1 MALAYTRLSG
11 GFSERAEANGP
22 ALPADGRPLRLF
34 LDNLPRGNPKQTAKL
49 LLDALRSSRG
59 VKKSGSDR
67 LNQLDS
73 ARPLII
79 DSVAWLE
86 HQFIGS
92 PLPLTHDRMSSA
104 LLALELEVALAD
116 CYRMACVELCAPKG
130 TIPLMKSGAVST
142 ALVRG
147 LRHYQRALMMS
158 WKLYHSPPAGAW
170 LGLHRI
176 YQFALELGVQG
187 KPAAD
192 PALGRNLQ
200 PHGLYTETAV
210 LSLMNPLAY
219 AQPELDALM
228 KLAEAFSTSCNIT
241 PQRSAEGNVVL
252 PLQADLAP
260 DCELPDE
267 ESAFLDFSQ
276 LQQAIADTLADGA
289 GEGDEAVVSSPDGRI
304 SVARSALRRCQRAFG
319 LASARGANRLVS
331 EYAIETVTGLHALHF
346 FAAGRLDFENFIQ
359 KLSQS
364 GQQGLS
370 LSADWT
376 GTGADAQQMKAQ
388 KAVVL
393 DHSLNGYRLCWPA
406 NVPNR
411 IRIGEIIGLNA
422 APPELE
428 ADWMVGSIRWL
439 RYEDD
444 GAISAG
450 VKLLSRRCSAVAIR
464 SNQDGR
470 IGQLQRGLELPR
482 LDDDL
487 PRRFLMSGKPESAEP
502 RIDALFGYEPYRM
515 AAPRLLE
522 PVNTRAR
529 AMVSNVDYTLLEE
542 RAG

>member
-1 MALAYTRLSG
+1 MAVAYTRLSG
-11 GFSERAEANGP
+11 GFAERSEVVGP
-22 ALPADGRPLRLF
+22 ALPAEGRPLRQF

-49 LLDALRSSRG
+49 LLDALRSSRT

-67 LNQLDS
+67 LNQLDG
-73 ARPLII
+73 ARPVIL
-79 DSVAWLE
+79 DTVAWLE
-86 HQFIGS
+86 NQFVGS
-92 PLPLTHDRMSSA
+92 PLPLAHDRKSNA
-104 LLALELEVALAD
+104 LMALELEVALAD
-116 CYRMACVELCAPKG
+116 AYRMACIELCAPKG
-130 TIPLMKSGAVST
+130 TIPLLKSAAVST

-170 LGLHRI
+170 LGLHRM
-176 YQFALELGVQG
+176 YQFALELGVQN

-192 PALGRNLQ
+192 PALARELQ
-200 PHGLYTETAV
+200 PHSLYTETAV

-219 AQPELDALM
+219 AQPELDALL
-228 KLAEAFSTSCNIT
+228 KLAQAFSASCAVT
-241 PQRSAEGNVVL
+241 PRRGAEGQVML

-260 DCELPDE
+260 DCELPED
-267 ESAFLDFSQ
+267 ESAFLDFST
-276 LQQAIADTLADGA
+276 LQQAIADALTA
-289 GEGDEAVVSSPDGRI
+289 GQGDEAEVSAPGGRI
-304 SVARSALRRCQRAFG
+304 VVARSALRRCQRAFG

-331 EYAIETVTGLHALHF
+331 EYAIETVTGLHALHY

-370 LSADWT
+370 LSADWI
-376 GTGADAQQMKAQ
+376 GSDGQQMKVQNAD
-388 KAVVL
+388 VL
-393 DHSLNGYRLCWPA
+393 DHSLNGYRLRWPG

-444 GAISAG
+444 GSISAG

-470 IGQLQRGLELPR
+470 VGQLQRGLELPP
-482 LDDDL
+482 LEDGL
-487 PRRFLMSGKPESAEP
+487 PRRFLMSGKSESATP

-515 AAPRLLE
+515 AAPRLME
-522 PVNTRAR
+522 PVNTLAR
-529 AMVSNVDYTLLEE
+529 SMVSNVDYTLLEE
-542 RAG
+542 RVG

>member
-1 MALAYTRLSG
+1 MAVAYTRLSG
-11 GFSERAEANGP
+11 GFAERNETNGP
-22 ALPADGRPLRLF
+22 ALPADGRLLRQF

-49 LLDALRSSRG
+49 LLDALRSSRL
-59 VKKSGSDR
+59 VRKSGSDR

-73 ARPLII
+73 ARPVII
-79 DSVAWLE
+79 DTVAWLE
-86 HQFIGS
+86 NQFIGS
-92 PLPLTHDRMSSA
+92 PLPLTQDRKASA
-104 LLALELEVALAD
+104 MLSLELEVALAD

-130 TIPLMKSGAVST
+130 GIPLMKTNAVNT

-147 LRHYQRALMMS
+147 LRHYQRALMTS
-158 WKLYHSPPAGAW
+158 WKLYHSAPAGAW
-170 LGLHRI
+170 LGMHRM
-176 YQFALELGVQG
+176 YQFALELGLQG
-187 KPAAD
+187 KEAAD
-192 PALGRNLQ
+192 PVLGRNLQ
-200 PHGLYTETAV
+200 PHGLYAETAV

-228 KLAEAFSTSCNIT
+228 KLAQAFSASCTVT
-241 PQRSAEGNVVL
+241 PRRTAEGNVVL

-267 ESAFLDFSQ
+267 DSAYLDFSR
-276 LQQAIADTLADGA
+276 LQQAIADALAS
-289 GEGDEAVVSSPDGRI
+289 GETDEAEVSAPGGRI
-304 SVARSALRRCQRAFG
+304 VVARSALRRCLRAFG
-319 LASARGANRLVS
+319 LASARAANRLVS
-331 EYAIETVTGLHALHF
+331 EYPIETVTGLHALHF
-346 FAAGRLDFENFIQ
+346 FAAGRLDFDNFIQ

-370 LSADWT
+370 LSADWIAS
-376 GTGADAQQMKAQ
+376 GGDAQQMKVQ
-388 KAVVL
+388 KANVL

-444 GAISAG
+444 GSISAG

-464 SNQDGR
+464 SNLDGR
-470 IGQLQRGLELPR
+470 IGQLQRGLELPA
-482 LDDDL
+482 LDEDK
-487 PRRFLMSGKPESAEP
+487 PRRFLVSGKSESAAP
-502 RIDALFGYEPYRM
+502 RIDALYGYEPYRM
-515 AAPRLLE
+515 DAPRLIE

-529 AMVSNVDYTLLEE
+529 TMVSNVDYTLLEE
-542 RAG
+542 QVG